1 MVIEPLIRFP
11 VMRGFILLVLCS
23 CLLVGQ
29 ETGFTPLFNGK
40 NLQGWLL
47 VNTANSGRGYIVE
60 DGEIVCPRDGGGN
73 LLTMGEYADFILRFE
88 FQTEPGGNSGVG
100 IRAPLEGDIAYTG
113 MEIQILDHDHP
124 RYAGQLQPWQRH
136 GSVYDVHPAEAD
148 ALKPAG
154 EWNQQE
160 IRAEGDRIT
169 VMLNG
174 QVITRADLS
183 EVTDQEILAKHPGLR
198 RKAGRI
204 GFLGHGSL
212 VKFRNI
218 RIREL

>member
-1 MVIEPLIRFP
+1 MKSLMVRYIFLFLSICVCLGAQEP
-11 VMRGFILLVLCS
+11 
-23 CLLVGQ
+23 
-29 ETGFTPLFNGK
+29 GFTSLFNGK

-47 VNTANSGRGYIVE
+47 VHTANSGRGYLVE

-73 LLTMGEYADFILRFE
+73 LLTMGEYADFVLRFE
-88 FQTEPGGNSGVG
+88 FKTEPGGNSGVG

-113 MEIQILDHDHP
+113 MEIQILDQDHP

-136 GSVYDVHPAEAD
+136 GSVYNIHPAEAD

-160 IRAEGDRIT
+160 ISAEGDRIT
-169 VMLNG
+169 VTLNG
-174 QVITRADLS
+174 QVITKADLS
-183 EVTDQEILAKHPGLR
+183 KVTDQEILAKHPGVR
-198 RKAGRI
+198 RKTGRV

-212 VKFRNI
+212 VQFRNI
-218 RIREL
+218 QIRKL

>member
-1 MVIEPLIRFP
+1 MKS
-11 VMRGFILLVLCS
+11 LLVRCAFVFLSS
-23 CLLVGQ
+23 CVFLAAQ
-29 ETGFTPLFNGK
+29 EPGFTPLFNGK

-47 VNTANSGRGYIVE
+47 VHTANSGPGYLVE
-60 DGEIVCPRDGGGN
+60 DGAIVCPRDGGGN
-73 LLTMGEYADFILRFE
+73 LLTVGEYADFVLRFE
-88 FQTEPGGNSGVG
+88 FKTEPGGNSGVG

-113 MEIQILDHDHP
+113 MEIQILDHDHA

-136 GSVYDVHPAEAD
+136 GSVYNIHAAEAD

-160 IRAEGDRIT
+160 ILAEGDRIT
-169 VMLNG
+169 VTLNG

-183 EVTDQEILAKHPGLR
+183 QVTDSEVLAKHPGVR
-198 RKAGRI
+198 RQTGRI
-204 GFLGHGSL
+204 GFLGHRSL

-218 RIREL
+218 RVREL

>member
-1 MVIEPLIRFP
+1 MKSFSARGAVLFLLTCLCLGAQEP
-11 VMRGFILLVLCS
+11 
-23 CLLVGQ
+23 
-29 ETGFTPLFNGK
+29 GFTPLFNGK

-47 VNTANSGRGYIVE
+47 VHTANSGKGYLVE
-60 DGEIVCPRDGGGN
+60 DGKIVCPSDGGGN
-73 LLTMGEYADFILRFE
+73 LLTAAEYADFVLRFE
-88 FQTEPGGNSGVG
+88 FKTEPGGNSGVG
-100 IRAPLEGDIAYTG
+100 IRAPIEGDIAYTG

-136 GSVYDVHPAEAD
+136 GSVYNVHPAEAD

-160 IRAEGDRIT
+160 IRAEGHRIT
-169 VMLNG
+169 VTLNG
-174 QVITRADLS
+174 QVITNADLS
-183 EVTDQEILAKHPGLR
+183 QVTDPEVLARHPGVQ
-198 RKAGRI
+198 RKTGRI

-212 VKFRNI
+212 VEFRNI

>member
-1 MVIEPLIRFP
+1 
-11 VMRGFILLVLCS
+11 MRGLLLLLIGS
-23 CLLVGQ
+23 GLLVGQ
-29 ETGFTPLFNGK
+29 EPGFTPLFNGK

-47 VNTANSGRGYIVE
+47 VHTANSGRGYVVE

-73 LLTMGEYADFILRFE
+73 LLTMGEYADFVLRFE

-113 MEIQILDHDHP
+113 MEIQILDHDHA
-124 RYAGQLQPWQRH
+124 RYSGQLEPWQRH
-136 GSVYDVHPAEAD
+136 GSVYNVHPAEAD

-169 VMLNG
+169 VTLNG
-174 QVITRADLS
+174 QVITKADLS
-183 EVTDQEILAKHPGLR
+183 KVTDREILAKHPGLT
-198 RKAGRI
+198 RKTGRI

>member
-1 MVIEPLIRFP
+1 MKVLAQKVLISLLIGLPLAAQEP
-11 VMRGFILLVLCS
+11 
-23 CLLVGQ
+23 
-29 ETGFTPLFNGK
+29 GFTPLFNGE

-47 VNTANSGRGYIVE
+47 VHTASSGVGYLVE
-60 DGEIVCPRDGGGN
+60 DGRIVCPREGGGN
-73 LLTMGEYADFILRFE
+73 LLTIGEYSDFVLRLE
-88 FQTEPGGNSGVG
+88 FKTEPGGNSGVG

-136 GSVYDVHPAEAD
+136 GSVYNVHPAEQD

-154 EWNQQE
+154 EWNEQE

-169 VMLNG
+169 VTLNG
-174 QVITRADLS
+174 QVITTADLS
-183 EVTDQEILAKHPGLR
+183 QVTDPDVLAKHPGVR
-198 RKAGRI
+198 RKTGRI

-212 VKFRNI
+212 VEFRNI
-218 RIREL
+218 RIRRL

>member
-1 MVIEPLIRFP
+1 MKLFMARYIFVFVLICVSLGAQEP
-11 VMRGFILLVLCS
+11 
-23 CLLVGQ
+23 
-29 ETGFTPLFNGK
+29 GFTALFNGK

-47 VNTANSGRGYIVE
+47 VHTANSGTGYLVE
-60 DGEIVCPRDGGGN
+60 DGDIVCPSDGGGN
-73 LLTMGEYADFILRFE
+73 LLTMAEYADFVLRLE

-113 MEIQILDHDHP
+113 MEIQILDYDHSL
-124 RYAGQLQPWQRH
+124 YAGRLQPWQRH
-136 GSVYDVHPAEAD
+136 GSVYNVHPAEAD

-169 VMLNG
+169 VTLNG

-183 EVTDQEILAKHPGLR
+183 KVMDQEVLAKHPGVR
-198 RKAGRI
+198 RKTGRI

>member
-1 MVIEPLIRFP
+1 
-11 VMRGFILLVLCS
+11 MRGLLLFLLGN
-23 CLLVGQ
+23 CLLSGQ
-29 ETGFTPLFNGK
+29 EPGFTSLFNGK
-40 NLQGWLL
+40 NLQGWVL
-47 VNTANSGRGYIVE
+47 VHTANSGRGYLVE
-60 DGEIVCPRDGGGN
+60 GGEIVCPRDGGGN
-73 LLTMGEYADFILRFE
+73 LLTMAEYADFVLRFE

-100 IRAPLEGDIAYTG
+100 IRAPLQGDIAYTG

-136 GSVYDVHPAEAD
+136 GSVYNIHPAEAD

-160 IRAEGDRIT
+160 ISAEGDRIT
-169 VMLNG
+169 VTLNG
-174 QVITRADLS
+174 QVITKADINQ
-183 EVTDQEILAKHPGLR
+183 VTDQELLAKHPGLR
-198 RKAGRI
+198 RKTGRI

-218 RIREL
+218 RVREL